1 MEKENFILK
10 MEIYYL
16 KVIIRM
22 EKEMVMEKNMIRMGK
37 LNLMEN
43 IKMEKDGME
52 QELNMMMRAILNF
65 MELILKEK
73 KLKII
78 KILGKHLKF

>member
-1 MEKENFILK
+1 MEKENYIFM
-10 MEIYYL
+10 MEDYYL

-22 EKEMVMEKNMIRMGK
+22 EKEMEMEKNMIRMGK

-52 QELNMMMRAILNF
+52 KALNMMMRAILNL
-65 MELILKEK
+65 MDITLKEK
-73 KLKII
+73 KLKKI
-78 KILGKHLKF
+78 KNLYLL